1 MAKAAQDIR
10 VCPTCGSRNKLKWD
24 FCARCGESLQGVPVG
39 EPQAAAGPAGPAGE
53 PDHLPEAPAPVWPI
67 FVVLVALGAGVWF
80 YQSGFRVAAGPRPD
94 PGTFAAPTL
103 PPSPVPPAPEPA
115 GATAFAEARRLAAA
129 GDLAAAIPFFERAIA
144 EDPRNAGYRD
154 AFGDALLKGGR
165 PDDAFLRFREAADIA
180 PKEYLPVLG
189 RRYAQAGRDVEAMR
203 AFDSALQVGVDD
215 NSVRKELGRLL
226 YTHKQ
231 YERAATVLRDAL
243 EKNPSDAEVRFHLGW
258 AVEKNGRLDE
268 AERHY
273 RELVTDD
280 PSRVAARLRLAEVLF
295 NQGNPE
301 GAVSLYKEGITLSP
315 SAPNL
320 HRALGS
326 TLERM
331 GRNQEAAAEYREY
344 ARLNPQAEDAKVLAS
359 RADALERRA
368 AAGS

>member
-39 EPQAAAGPAGPAGE
+39 EPQSAVGSVGSDE

-80 YQSGFRVAAGPRPD
+80 YRSGFTVSPGAKPD
-94 PGTFAAPTL
+94 PEAFAAPTL
-103 PPSPVPPAPEPA
+103 PPSPVPPGPEPK
-115 GATAFAEARRLAAA
+115 GAAAYAEARRLAAA
-129 GDLAAAIPFFERAIA
+129 GDLAAAIPLFERAIA
-144 EDPRNAGYRD
+144 EDPRNGGYRD
-154 AFGDALLKGGR
+154 GYGEALLKGGR
-165 PDDAFLRFREAADIA
+165 ADDAFLHFRAAADIA
-180 PKEYLPVLG
+180 PREYLPVLG

-203 AFDSALQVGVDD
+203 AFDAALQAGVED
-215 NSVRKELGRLL
+215 NTVRKELGRLL
-226 YTHKQ
+226 YTHKE
-231 YERAATVLRDAL
+231 YDRAATVLREAL
-243 EKNPSDAEVRFHLGW
+243 EKSPTDAEVRFHLGW

-268 AERHY
+268 AERLY
-273 RELVTDD
+273 RELVADD
-280 PSRVAARLRLAEVLF
+280 PSRVAARLRLAEVLY
-295 NQGNPE
+295 NQGNSE
-301 GAVSLYKEGITLSP
+301 GAVSLYKEGLTLSP
-315 SAPNL
+315 NAPNL

-344 ARLNPQAEDAKVLAS
+344 ARLNPQAEDAKVLAT
-359 RADALERRA
+359 RADALEKRA